1 MINITQDNNRYIG
14 KQLDD
19 STKANNVDS
28 KAEDIKNQQ
37 VDSITNGSK
46 VNNYSISGSTSS
58 GTDFQSQSNGHAQG
72 FGLGNIAFPQP
83 QQALPVAN
91 GYTNIP
97 NQQGN
102 INKNIGQGL
111 GNLGT
116 YGWNKNLGNN
126 VQSGKDYKISAGAE
140 LI

>member
-1 MINITQDNNRYIG
+1 MINITQDKNTNIA

-19 STKANNVDS
+19 ATKQNNADS
-28 KAEDIKNQQ
+28 KAENIKNQEA
-37 VDSITNGSK
+37 DYIINGK
-46 VNNYSISGSTSS
+46 EAKNYSFSGSASS
-58 GTDFQSQSNGHAQG
+58 GSDFHSQSNGQAQG
-72 FGLGNIAFPQP
+72 LGLGNIAFP
-83 QQALPVAN
+83 QALPVAN
-91 GYTNIP
+91 GYTNMP

-126 VQSGKDYKISAGAE
+126 IQAGKDYKISAGAE

>member
-1 MINITQDNNRYIG
+1 MINTMQDKNINIG

-19 STKANNVDS
+19 ATKKINVDS
-28 KAEDIKNQQ
+28 KAENIKNQQ
-37 VDSITNGSK
+37 ADSIINGEK
-46 VNNYSISGSTSS
+46 VNNSSISGSTSS
-58 GTDFQSQSNGHAQG
+58 GPDFQSQSEGQAQG
-72 FGLGNIAFPQP
+72 LGLGNIALPQ
-83 QQALPVAN
+83 AFPVAN
-91 GYTNIP
+91 GYTNMP

-102 INKNIGQGL
+102 MNKNIGQGL

-126 VQSGKDYKISAGAE
+126 IQSGKDYKISAGAE

>member
-1 MINITQDNNRYIG
+1 MTNTMQNKNIDIA

-19 STKANNVDS
+19 TTKEINVES
-28 KAEDIKNQQ
+28 KSENIKNQQ
-37 VDSITNGSK
+37 LDSIMNAGK
-46 VNNYSISGSTSS
+46 ENNYSISGSTSS
-58 GTDFQSQSNGHAQG
+58 GSDFQSQSNGQAQG
-72 FGLGNIAFPQP
+72 LGLGNIAFPQ
-83 QQALPVAN
+83 AFPVAN
-91 GYTNIP
+91 GYTNMP

-126 VQSGKDYKISAGAE
+126 IQSEKDYKISAAAE

>member
-1 MINITQDNNRYIG
+1 MNNVMQDNNTNIA
-14 KQLDD
+14 KQLDYSIKD
-19 STKANNVDS
+19 SNVDL
-28 KAEDIKNQQ
+28 KAENIKNQQ
-37 VDSITNGSK
+37 ANSIVNGEK
-46 VNNYSISGSTSS
+46 ENNYSFSGSTSS
-58 GTDFQSQSNGHAQG
+58 GSDFQSQSNGQAQG
-72 FGLGNIAFPQP
+72 LGLGNIAFPQ
-83 QQALPVAN
+83 AFPVAN
-91 GYTNIP
+91 GYTNMP

-126 VQSGKDYKISAGAE
+126 VQAGKDYKISSGAE

>member
-1 MINITQDNNRYIG
+1 MTNTMQNKNIDIA

-19 STKANNVDS
+19 TTKEINVES
-28 KAEDIKNQQ
+28 KSENIKNQQ
-37 VDSITNGSK
+37 LDSIMNAGK
-46 VNNYSISGSTSS
+46 ENNFSISGSTSS
-58 GTDFQSQSNGHAQG
+58 GSDFQSQSNGQAQG
-72 FGLGNIAFPQP
+72 LGLGNIAFPQ
-83 QQALPVAN
+83 AFPVAN
-91 GYTNIP
+91 GYTNMP

-111 GNLGT
+111 GNLGS

-126 VQSGKDYKISAGAE
+126 IQSEKDYKISAGAE

>member
-1 MINITQDNNRYIG
+1 MTNTMQNKNIDIA

-19 STKANNVDS
+19 TTKEINVES
-28 KAEDIKNQQ
+28 KSENIKNQQ
-37 VDSITNGSK
+37 LDSIMNAGK
-46 VNNYSISGSTSS
+46 ENNYSISGSTSS
-58 GTDFQSQSNGHAQG
+58 GSDFQSQSNGQAQG
-72 FGLGNIAFPQP
+72 QGLGNIAFPQ
-83 QQALPVAN
+83 AFPVAN
-91 GYTNIP
+91 GYTNMP

-111 GNLGT
+111 GNLGS

-126 VQSGKDYKISAGAE
+126 IQSEKDYKISAGAE

>member
-1 MINITQDNNRYIG
+1 MNNVIQDNNINIG

-19 STKANNVDS
+19 ATKGVNVDS

-37 VDSITNGSK
+37 ANSITNGEK
-46 VNNYSISGSTSS
+46 ENNYSFSGSASS
-58 GTDFQSQSNGHAQG
+58 GSDVQSQSNGQAQG
-72 FGLGNIAFPQP
+72 QGLGNIAFPQ
-83 QQALPVAN
+83 AFPVAN
-91 GYTNIP
+91 GYTNMP

-126 VQSGKDYKISAGAE
+126 VQSEKDYKISAAAE
-140 LI
+140 LK

>member
-1 MINITQDNNRYIG
+1 MNNIMQGQNINIG

-19 STKANNVDS
+19 ATKEINVGS
-28 KAEDIKNQQ
+28 KAENIKNQEA
-37 VDSITNGSK
+37 DSIINGNK
-46 VNNYSISGSTSS
+46 ENNYSFSGSASS
-58 GTDFQSQSNGHAQG
+58 GSDFQSQSGVQ
-72 FGLGNIAFPQP
+72 GLGNIAS
-83 QQALPVAN
+83 QQVFPVAN
-91 GYTNIP
+91 GYTNMP

-111 GNLGT
+111 GNLGS

-126 VQSGKDYKISAGAE
+126 IQSEKDYKISAAAE

>member
-1 MINITQDNNRYIG
+1 MINTMQDKNINIG

-19 STKANNVDS
+19 ATKGINVNS
-28 KAEDIKNQQ
+28 KAENIKNQQ
-37 VDSITNGSK
+37 ADSIINGEK
-46 VNNYSISGSTSS
+46 VNNYSFSGSASS
-58 GTDFQSQSNGHAQG
+58 GSDFQSQSNGQAQG
-72 FGLGNIAFPQP
+72 LGLGNIAFPQ
-83 QQALPVAN
+83 AFPVAN
-91 GYTNIP
+91 GYTNMP

-126 VQSGKDYKISAGAE
+126 TQSEKDYKISAGAE

>member
-1 MINITQDNNRYIG
+1 MTNTMQNKNIDIA

-19 STKANNVDS
+19 TTKEINVES
-28 KAEDIKNQQ
+28 KSENIKNQQ
-37 VDSITNGSK
+37 LDSIMNAGK
-46 VNNYSISGSTSS
+46 ENNYSISGSTSS
-58 GTDFQSQSNGHAQG
+58 GQDFQSQSNGQAQG
-72 FGLGNIAFPQP
+72 LGLGNIAFPQ
-83 QQALPVAN
+83 AFPVAN
-91 GYTNIP
+91 GYTNMP

-111 GNLGT
+111 GNLGS

-126 VQSGKDYKISAGAE
+126 IQSEKDYKISAAAE

>member
-1 MINITQDNNRYIG
+1 MINTMQDKNINIG

-19 STKANNVDS
+19 ATKGINVDS
-28 KAEDIKNQQ
+28 KAENIKNQQ
-37 VDSITNGSK
+37 ADSFVNGEK

-58 GTDFQSQSNGHAQG
+58 GSDIQSQSNGQAQG
-72 FGLGNIAFPQP
+72 LGLGNIAFPQ
-83 QQALPVAN
+83 AFPVAN
-91 GYTNIP
+91 GYTNMP

-102 INKNIGQGL
+102 MNKNIGQGL

-116 YGWNKNLGNN
+116 YGWNQNLGNN
-126 VQSGKDYKISAGAE
+126 IQSGKDYKISAGAE

>member
-1 MINITQDNNRYIG
+1 MINITQDNNRDIG

-58 GTDFQSQSNGHAQG
+58 GTDFQSQSNGQAQSL
-72 FGLGNIAFPQP
+72 GLGNIAFPQ
-83 QQALPVAN
+83 ALPVVN

>member
-1 MINITQDNNRYIG
+1 MNNIMQGQNINIG

-19 STKANNVDS
+19 ATKGVNVDL
-28 KAEDIKNQQ
+28 KAENIKNQEA
-37 VDSITNGSK
+37 DSIINGK
-46 VNNYSISGSTSS
+46 EAKNYSFSGSASS
-58 GTDFQSQSNGHAQG
+58 GSDFQSQSDGQAQG
-72 FGLGNIAFPQP
+72 QGLGNIAFPQ
-83 QQALPVAN
+83 AFPVAN
-91 GYTNIP
+91 GYTNMP

-111 GNLGT
+111 GNLGS

-126 VQSGKDYKISAGAE
+126 IQSEKDYKISAAAE

>member
-1 MINITQDNNRYIG
+1 MINAMQDKNTNIA

-19 STKANNVDS
+19 ATKQNNVDS
-28 KAEDIKNQQ
+28 KAENIKNQEA
-37 VDSITNGSK
+37 DSIINGK
-46 VNNYSISGSTSS
+46 EAKNYSLSGSASS
-58 GTDFQSQSNGHAQG
+58 GSDFQSQSGVQ
-72 FGLGNIAFPQP
+72 GLGNIAY
-83 QQALPVAN
+83 QQVFPVAN
-91 GYTNIP
+91 GYTNMP

-111 GNLGT
+111 GNLGS

-126 VQSGKDYKISAGAE
+126 IQSEKDYKISAGAE

>member
-1 MINITQDNNRYIG
+1 MNNVIQDNNINIG

-19 STKANNVDS
+19 ATKGVNVDS

-37 VDSITNGSK
+37 ANSITNGEK
-46 VNNYSISGSTSS
+46 ENNYSFSGSASS
-58 GTDFQSQSNGHAQG
+58 GSDVQSQSNGQAQG
-72 FGLGNIAFPQP
+72 LGLGNIAFPQ
-83 QQALPVAN
+83 AFPVAN
-91 GYTNIP
+91 GYTNMP

-126 VQSGKDYKISAGAE
+126 VQSEKDYKISAGAE

>member
-1 MINITQDNNRYIG
+1 MNNVIQDKNINIG

-19 STKANNVDS
+19 ATKQNNVDS
-28 KAEDIKNQQ
+28 KAENIKNQQ
-37 VDSITNGSK
+37 ANSIANGEK
-46 VNNYSISGSTSS
+46 LNNYSFSGSTSS
-58 GTDFQSQSNGHAQG
+58 GSDVKSQSNGQAQG
-72 FGLGNIAFPQP
+72 LGLGNIAFPQ
-83 QQALPVAN
+83 AFPVAN
-91 GYTNIP
+91 GYTNMP

-111 GNLGT
+111 GNLGS

-126 VQSGKDYKISAGAE
+126 IQSEKDYKISAGAE

>member
-1 MINITQDNNRYIG
+1 MINVMQDNNINIG
-14 KQLDD
+14 KELDD
-19 STKANNVDS
+19 ATKGINADS

-37 VDSITNGSK
+37 VDSIMNGNK
-46 VNNYSISGSTSS
+46 ENNYSFSGSASS
-58 GTDFQSQSNGHAQG
+58 GSDFQSQSGVQG
-72 FGLGNIAFPQP
+72 IGNIAY
-83 QQALPVAN
+83 QQVFPVAN
-91 GYTNIP
+91 GYTNMP

-111 GNLGT
+111 GNLGS

-126 VQSGKDYKISAGAE
+126 IQSEKDYKISAAAE

>member
-1 MINITQDNNRYIG
+1 MNNVMQDNNTNIA
-14 KQLDD
+14 KQLDYAIKD
-19 STKANNVDS
+19 NNVDL
-28 KAEDIKNQQ
+28 KAENIKNQEA
-37 VDSITNGSK
+37 DSIINGK
-46 VNNYSISGSTSS
+46 EAKNYSFSGSASS
-58 GTDFQSQSNGHAQG
+58 GSDFQSQSNGQAQG
-72 FGLGNIAFPQP
+72 LGLGNIAFPQ
-83 QQALPVAN
+83 AFPVAN
-91 GYTNIP
+91 GYTNMP

-126 VQSGKDYKISAGAE
+126 IKSGKDYKISAGAE

>member
-1 MINITQDNNRYIG
+1 MINAMQDKNINIG
-14 KQLDD
+14 KQLDEA
-19 STKANNVDS
+19 TKGINVES
-28 KAEDIKNQQ
+28 KSENIKNQQ
-37 VDSITNGSK
+37 LDSIMNAGK
-46 VNNYSISGSTSS
+46 VNNYPSSGSASS
-58 GTDFQSQSNGHAQG
+58 GPDFQSQSNGQVQNL
-72 FGLGNIAFPQP
+72 GLGNIAFPQ
-83 QQALPVAN
+83 AFPVAN
-91 GYTNIP
+91 GYTNMP

-126 VQSGKDYKISAGAE
+126 IQSGKDYKISAGAE

>member
-1 MINITQDNNRYIG
+1 MQDKNINIG

-19 STKANNVDS
+19 ATKATNVDL
-28 KAEDIKNQQ
+28 KAENIKNQEI
-37 VDSITNGSK
+37 DLITNGK
-46 VNNYSISGSTSS
+46 EAKNYSFSGSASS
-58 GTDFQSQSNGHAQG
+58 GSDFQSQSNVQAQG
-72 FGLGNIAFPQP
+72 LGLGNIAFPQ
-83 QQALPVAN
+83 AFPVAN
-91 GYTNIP
+91 GYTNMP

-111 GNLGT
+111 GNLGGA
-116 YGWNKNLGNN
+116 YDWNKNLGNN

>member
-1 MINITQDNNRYIG
+1 MINITQDKNRDIA
-14 KQLDD
+14 KELDD
-19 STKANNVDS
+19 AIKDSNVDL
-28 KAEDIKNQQ
+28 KAENIKNQEA
-37 VDSITNGSK
+37 DSIINGK
-46 VNNYSISGSTSS
+46 EAKNYSFSGSASS
-58 GTDFQSQSNGHAQG
+58 GTDFQNQG
-72 FGLGNIAFPQP
+72 GVQGQGLGNIAFP
-83 QQALPVAN
+83 QALPVAN
-91 GYTNIP
+91 GYTNMP

-126 VQSGKDYKISAGAE
+126 IQSGKDYKISAGAE

>member
-1 MINITQDNNRYIG
+1 MNNVIQDKNINIG

-19 STKANNVDS
+19 ATKGVNVDS

-37 VDSITNGSK
+37 ANSIVNGYK
-46 VNNYSISGSTSS
+46 ENNYSFSGSTNS
-58 GTDFQSQSNGHAQG
+58 GSDFQNQSDAQG
-72 FGLGNIAFPQP
+72 RGLGNIAFPQ
-83 QQALPVAN
+83 AFPVAN
-91 GYTNIP
+91 GYTNMP

-126 VQSGKDYKISAGAE
+126 IQSEKDYKISAGAE

>member
-1 MINITQDNNRYIG
+1 MTNTMQNKNIDIA

-19 STKANNVDS
+19 TTKEINVES
-28 KAEDIKNQQ
+28 KSENIKNQEA
-37 VDSITNGSK
+37 DSIINGNEA
-46 VNNYSISGSTSS
+46 NNYSISGSTSS
-58 GTDFQSQSNGHAQG
+58 GQDFQSQSNGQAQ
-72 FGLGNIAFPQP
+72 GLGNIAFP
-83 QQALPVAN
+83 QALPVAN
-91 GYTNIP
+91 GYTNMP

-111 GNLGT
+111 GNLGS

-126 VQSGKDYKISAGAE
+126 IQSEKDYKISAAAE

>member
-1 MINITQDNNRYIG
+1 MTNTMQNKNIDIA

-19 STKANNVDS
+19 TTKEINVES
-28 KAEDIKNQQ
+28 KSENIKNQQ
-37 VDSITNGSK
+37 LDSIMNAGK

-58 GTDFQSQSNGHAQG
+58 GSDFQSQSNGQAQG
-72 FGLGNIAFPQP
+72 LGLGNIAFPQ
-83 QQALPVAN
+83 AFPVAN
-91 GYTNIP
+91 GYTNMP

-111 GNLGT
+111 GNLGS

-126 VQSGKDYKISAGAE
+126 IQSEKDYKISAAAE

>member
-1 MINITQDNNRYIG
+1 MNNVIQDKNINIG

-19 STKANNVDS
+19 ATKEINVDS
-28 KAEDIKNQQ
+28 KAESIKNQQ
-37 VDSITNGSK
+37 ANSIVNGDK
-46 VNNYSISGSTSS
+46 ENNYSISGSTSS
-58 GTDFQSQSNGHAQG
+58 GPDSQSQSG
-72 FGLGNIAFPQP
+72 FQGLGNIAFPQ
-83 QQALPVAN
+83 AFPVAN
-91 GYTNIP
+91 GYTNMP

-126 VQSGKDYKISAGAE
+126 IQSEKDYKISAGAE

>member
-1 MINITQDNNRYIG
+1 MINITQDKNRDIG

-19 STKANNVDS
+19 ATKANNVDS

-37 VDSITNGSK
+37 ANSITNGNK

-58 GTDFQSQSNGHAQG
+58 GTDFQSQSNGQAQSL
-72 FGLGNIAFPQP
+72 GLGNIAFP
-83 QQALPVAN
+83 QALPVAN

>member
-1 MINITQDNNRYIG
+1 MNSTMQDKNRDIAKELDEAT
-14 KQLDD
+14 KQ
-19 STKANNVDS
+19 NNVDS

-37 VDSITNGSK
+37 ANSIVNGEK
-46 VNNYSISGSTSS
+46 ENNYSFSGSTSS
-58 GTDFQSQSNGHAQG
+58 GSDFQSQSNGQAQG
-72 FGLGNIAFPQP
+72 QGLGNIAFPQ
-83 QQALPVAN
+83 AFPVAN
-91 GYTNIP
+91 GYTNMP

-126 VQSGKDYKISAGAE
+126 IQSEKDYKISAGAE

>member
-1 MINITQDNNRYIG
+1 MQNIMQDKNTDIA

-19 STKANNVDS
+19 ATKANNVDS
-28 KAEDIKNQQ
+28 KAENIKNQQ
-37 VDSITNGSK
+37 ADSIINGEK
-46 VNNYSISGSTSS
+46 VNNYSFSGSTSS
-58 GTDFQSQSNGHAQG
+58 GSDFQSQSNGQAQG
-72 FGLGNIAFPQP
+72 QGLGNIAFPQ
-83 QQALPVAN
+83 AFPVAN
-91 GYTNIP
+91 GYTNMP

-126 VQSGKDYKISAGAE
+126 IQAGKDYKISAGAE

>member
-1 MINITQDNNRYIG
+1 MNNVMQDNNTNIA

-19 STKANNVDS
+19 ATKATNVDS
-28 KAEDIKNQQ
+28 KAENIKNQEA
-37 VDSITNGSK
+37 DSIINGK
-46 VNNYSISGSTSS
+46 EAKNYSFSGSANS
-58 GTDFQSQSNGHAQG
+58 GSDFQSQSNGQAQ
-72 FGLGNIAFPQP
+72 GLGNIAFP
-83 QQALPVAN
+83 QALPVAN
-91 GYTNIP
+91 GYTNMP

-116 YGWNKNLGNN
+116 YSWNKNPGNN
-126 VQSGKDYKISAGAE
+126 IQSEKDYKISAGAE

>member
-1 MINITQDNNRYIG
+1 MNNVIQDKNINIG

-19 STKANNVDS
+19 ATKGVNVDS

-37 VDSITNGSK
+37 ANSIVNGYK
-46 VNNYSISGSTSS
+46 ENNYSFSGSTNS
-58 GTDFQSQSNGHAQG
+58 GSDFQNQSGVQG
-72 FGLGNIAFPQP
+72 LGLGNIEFPQ
-83 QQALPVAN
+83 AFPVAN
-91 GYTNIP
+91 GYTNML

-111 GNLGT
+111 GNLGS

-126 VQSGKDYKISAGAE
+126 IQSEKDYKISAAAE

>member
-1 MINITQDNNRYIG
+1 MINTMQDKNINIG

-19 STKANNVDS
+19 ATKEINADS
-28 KAEDIKNQQ
+28 KAESIKNQQ
-37 VDSITNGSK
+37 ANSIINGDK
-46 VNNYSISGSTSS
+46 ENNYSFSGSTNS
-58 GTDFQSQSNGHAQG
+58 GTDFQSQSGVQG
-72 FGLGNIAFPQP
+72 LGLGNIAFP
-83 QQALPVAN
+83 QALPVAN
-91 GYTNIP
+91 GYTNMP

>member
-1 MINITQDNNRYIG
+1 MINTMQDKNINIG

-19 STKANNVDS
+19 ATKEINADS
-28 KAEDIKNQQ
+28 KAESIKNQQ
-37 VDSITNGSK
+37 VDSIVNGEK
-46 VNNYSISGSTSS
+46 LNNYSFSGSASS
-58 GTDFQSQSNGHAQG
+58 GSDFQSQSNGQAQG
-72 FGLGNIAFPQP
+72 QGLGNIAFPQ
-83 QQALPVAN
+83 AFPVAN
-91 GYTNIP
+91 GYTNMP

-126 VQSGKDYKISAGAE
+126 IQAEKDYKISAGAE